1 MLNKILIMVVILVGA
16 FLLFLTVPSW
26 LSSGKETVKMTN
38 ETDLIEIDV
47 SGISTTIIPE
57 KRDDVEAKLDGKG
70 NVSVDQRGSRIEIEY
85 KRNWLHSFSFF
96 KRPKLT
102 IYLPEDYDR
111 DLAIEIG
118 SGNLNYKG
126 QSNKPIQINNLE
138 LDVSSGS
145 VNMDSI
151 TAHSG
156 VFNISSGNVN
166 VKHYTGRLE
175 ADVSSGKINIQM
187 DELTDSIAVDVS
199 SGYVELD
206 LPNKADFILDG
217 KVSSGSIS
225 SNFVLKNKEENKQ
238 VLKGVHGTGEH
249 QVDLSVS
256 SGKIEVN

>member
-1 MLNKILIMVVILVGA
+1 MKKILIIVVILVGA
-16 FLLFLTVPSW
+16 FLLFTSIPSW
-26 LSSGKETVKMTN
+26 FSFGKQTAEVTN
-38 ETDLIEIDV
+38 AINEIEIDV
-47 SGISTTIIPE
+47 SGISTTMITE
-57 KRDDVEAKLDGKG
+57 KRDDVEAELDGKG
-70 NVSVDQRGSRIEIEY
+70 TVSVKQSGDSIEVEY
-85 KRNWLHSFSFF
+85 KRKWFQSFSFF

-111 DLAIEIG
+111 DLAIEMG
-118 SGNLNYKG
+118 SGSLNYNG

-138 LDVSSGS
+138 LDVSSGN
-145 VNMDSI
+145 VNMDSL

-156 VFNISSGNVN
+156 VFDISSGNVN
-166 VKHYTGRLE
+166 VKRYKGKLE

-187 DELTDSIAVDVS
+187 DELTDSVAVDVS

-206 LPNKADFILDG
+206 LPNKADFTLDG
-217 KVSSGSIS
+217 KVSSGAIS

-238 VLKGVHGTGEH
+238 VLKGVHGTGEY

>member
-1 MLNKILIMVVILVGA
+1 MLNKLLIIVVILVGA

-38 ETDLIEIDV
+38 ETDVIEIDV

-70 NVSVDQRGSRIEIEY
+70 NVSVEERGNRIEIEY

-111 DLAIEIG
+111 DLAIEMG

-126 QSNKPIQINNLE
+126 QSDKPIQINHLE
-138 LDVSSGS
+138 LDVSSGN

-151 TAHSG
+151 TANSG
-156 VFNISSGNVN
+156 VFDMSSGNIN
-166 VKHYTGRLE
+166 VKHYTGQLE
-175 ADVSSGKINIQM
+175 ADISSGNIHIQM
-187 DELTDSIAVDVS
+187 DQLTDSVVVDVS
-199 SGYVELD
+199 SGHVQLD
-206 LPNKADFILDG
+206 LPDKADFTLDG

-225 SNFVLKNKEENKQ
+225 SQFTLENKQ
-238 VLKGVHGTGEH
+238 ESKQAIKGVHGTGEH
-249 QVDLSVS
+249 HLDLSVS